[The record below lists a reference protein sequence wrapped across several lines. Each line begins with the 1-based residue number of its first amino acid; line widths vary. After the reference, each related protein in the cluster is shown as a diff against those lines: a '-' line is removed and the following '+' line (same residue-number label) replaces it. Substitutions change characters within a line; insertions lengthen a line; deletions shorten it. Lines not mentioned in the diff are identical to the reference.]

1 MWTETTQPQ
10 YRRDGL
16 RYASDV
22 TDAEWAQ
29 IEALLPLPKKLGR
42 PRTTALRA
50 VVNAMLYQLT
60 TGCQWRLL
68 PKEFPPFSTVQRFF
82 YRWRDAGLWQTINH
96 ALVMRVREAAG
107 REASPSAGV
116 IDSQSVKTT
125 ESGGARGYDAGKKV
139 KGRKRHLLTD
149 TNGLPVA
156 VVVHPADVQDRD
168 GAPLVLAGARHLYPW
183 LRHVFADAAY
193 GGAKLKRGNPM
204 IIEMRTYT
212 VQPGSVATVEERFG
226 QALPA
231 RAKLSPLAA
240 FWHTEV
246 GPLNR
251 VIHVWAY
258 DSFEERTRVRAEAQ
272 KLEGWPPNI
281 REFVTEQ
288 QSEIFLPAPFS
299 PKLEP
304 RKLGNLYEIR
314 TYTLKPGGIPGM
326 IDRWSTQIAE
336 RIKLSPLVGA
346 WYSELGGLNRWCHIW
361 GYKDAAERFAV
372 RERAR
377 NEGVWP
383 PRGGQPGA
391 TLRQENMLVVPASF
405 SPLH

>member
-1 MWTETTQPQ
+1 MI
-10 YRRDGL
+10 
-16 RYASDV
+16 V
-22 TDAEWAQ
+22 
-29 IEALLPLPKKLGR
+29 
-42 PRTTALRA
+42 
-50 VVNAMLYQLT
+50 
-60 TGCQWRLL
+60 
-68 PKEFPPFSTVQRFF
+68 EF
-82 YRWRDAGLWQTINH
+82 
-96 ALVMRVREAAG
+96 
-107 REASPSAGV
+107 
-116 IDSQSVKTT
+116 
-125 ESGGARGYDAGKKV
+125 
-139 KGRKRHLLTD
+139 
-149 TNGLPVA
+149 
-156 VVVHPADVQDRD
+156 
-168 GAPLVLAGARHLYPW
+168 
-183 LRHVFADAAY
+183 
-193 GGAKLKRGNPM
+193 
-204 IIEMRTYT
+204 RTYT
-212 VQPGSVATVEERFG
+212 LQPGSVATVEERFG
-226 QALPA
+226 QALPN

-258 DSFEERTRVRAEAQ
+258 DSFEERTRIRAASQ

-304 RKLGNLYEIR
+304 RQLGNLYEIR
-314 TYTLKPGGIPGM
+314 TYTLKPGGIPGV

-336 RIKLSPLVGA
+336 RIKLSPLAGA

-361 GYKDAAERFAV
+361 AYKDAAERFAV

-391 TLRQENMLVVPASF
+391 TLKQENMLVVPASF